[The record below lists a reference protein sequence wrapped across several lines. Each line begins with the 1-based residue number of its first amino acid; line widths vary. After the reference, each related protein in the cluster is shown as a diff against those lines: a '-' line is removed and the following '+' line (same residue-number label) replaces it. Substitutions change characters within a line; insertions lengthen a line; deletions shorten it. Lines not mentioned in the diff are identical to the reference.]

1 MCIHEQLETLHDTM
15 SAHMKTYK
23 MWMSSKTILRNVL
36 YSSSKQDLKRI
47 KGNYLE
53 VFLSIIPFFER
64 TEFWIYNT
72 IEVTSQNRGDRT
84 TAVRHP
90 HLLWDQKKK
99 KGKKKKLCSVV
110 TLGFLEQLAW
120 YFPTGLCFPG
130 SGTGPGL
137 RTCPLEWSH
146 RRQSSAHWLAPAGAK
161 MWHET
166 VSVSGKQDKAR
177 KVWLNQR

>member
-99 KGKKKKLCSVV
+99 KGKKKKTLLSGYTWIPWTACLIFSNRALFSGLWYWSWFAYMSVRVV
-110 TLGFLEQLAW
+110 T
-120 YFPTGLCFPG
+120 
-130 SGTGPGL
+130 
-137 RTCPLEWSH
+137 
-146 RRQSSAHWLAPAGAK
+146 
-161 MWHET
+161 
-166 VSVSGKQDKAR
+166 
-177 KVWLNQR
+177 